1 MVVVENVPAGSVLS
15 DLGFFCRD
23 EAHQP
28 VHGGILG
35 KVQLSWSRG
44 SKNVVLEEGI
54 VCLPD
59 MPVSCDSH
67 VPLYCTAPVSL
78 SAGQH
83 FLSDAV
89 GQSSSASV
97 FLVCSSGGSQSK
109 KHAQSRGSS
118 VQ

>member
-1 MVVVENVPAGSVLS
+1 MVVIENVPAGSVLS

-23 EAHQP
+23 EAQQP

-59 MPVSCDSH
+59 MPVSWNSH
-67 VPLYCTAPVSL
+67 AALYGTAAFFCVNETLLAARCRQAKQQCLCVPCLFSR
-78 SAGQH
+78 QE
-83 FLSDAV
+83 
-89 GQSSSASV
+89 
-97 FLVCSSGGSQSK
+97 SK
-109 KHAQSRGSS
+109 Q
-118 VQ
+118 

>member
-1 MVVVENVPAGSVLS
+1 MVVIDNIAAGSVLS

-23 EAHQP
+23 EAEQP

-59 MPVSCDSH
+59 MPVSWDSH
-67 VPLYCTAPVSL
+67 FMLSCKAAVSL
-78 SAGQH
+78 SAR
-83 FLSDAV
+83 
-89 GQSSSASV
+89 QSMSVKMYACSAIV
-97 FLVCSSGGSQSK
+97 PVCL
-109 KHAQSRGSS
+109 RLCTRLR
-118 VQ
+118 V

>member
-1 MVVVENVPAGSVLS
+1 MVVIQNVPAGSVLS

-59 MPVSCDSH
+59 MPVSWGAH
-67 VPLYCTAPVSL
+67 MPLYRTAAVLCEQDKTFSQML
-78 SAGQH
+78 SGRA
-83 FLSDAV
+83 AV
-89 GQSSSASV
+89 
-97 FLVCSSGGSQSK
+97 
-109 KHAQSRGSS
+109 
-118 VQ
+118 